1 MPDSASRTRETS
13 REDDEEG
20 ARASPERGRRGRRGR
35 STRRFA
41 LGVRVGR
48 DARCEAEGRRR
59 ARPAGNSSRGL
70 FGTITTRPTARD
82 YYVCSSTSLLTNR
95 LTFREAAT
103 PTRARPPRRT
113 RERRI
118 DTMPKTDVRSISP
131 RIDDG
136 DLAVRARV
144 HDPKARSENA
154 SRRDNEPSR
163 ATAARDARPRD
174 APRVTPPPPRP

>member
-1 MPDSASRTRETS
+1 
-13 REDDEEG
+13 
-20 ARASPERGRRGRRGR
+20 
-35 STRRFA
+35 
-41 LGVRVGR
+41 
-48 DARCEAEGRRR
+48 
-59 ARPAGNSSRGL
+59 
-70 FGTITTRPTARD
+70 
-82 YYVCSSTSLLTNR
+82 
-95 LTFREAAT
+95 
-103 PTRARPPRRT
+103 
-113 RERRI
+113 
-118 DTMPKTDVRSISP
+118 MPKTDVRSISP